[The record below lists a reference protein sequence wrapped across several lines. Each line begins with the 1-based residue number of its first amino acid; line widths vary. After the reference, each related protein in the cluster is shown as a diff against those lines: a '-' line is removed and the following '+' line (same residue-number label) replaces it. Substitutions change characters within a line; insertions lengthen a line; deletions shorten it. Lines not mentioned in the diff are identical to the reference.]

1 MEERKSQENKC
12 HEKTPNLKI
21 LKNEHFKWRKI
32 QISPQSPFC
41 D

>member
-12 HEKTPNLKI
+12 HEKTPNLK
-21 LKNEHFKWRKI
+21 NEQFKWREI
-32 QISPQSPFC
+32 QISSQSPFC